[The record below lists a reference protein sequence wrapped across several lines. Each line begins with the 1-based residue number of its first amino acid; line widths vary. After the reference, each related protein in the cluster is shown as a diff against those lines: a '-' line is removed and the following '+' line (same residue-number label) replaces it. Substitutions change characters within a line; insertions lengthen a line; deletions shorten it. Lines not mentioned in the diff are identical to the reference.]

1 MKSHGAGA
9 QTCRRLRDAT
19 HDGAFA
25 VLSNATM
32 TYAKQVLAE
41 AKRAQENEEEK
52 GRAGKRS
59 ASYDAEK
66 KLRSRRRVPLR
77 APRMRGCLTS
87 VLPARRDDG
96 SEGSTISSAFFEDV
110 DLNEWIG
117 VRVLGRVPRA
127 RARVAASNAACPLPR
142 ASVQELD
149 AAAALVQAVWR
160 GNRVRRAIRDL
171 LQEAAVLRIQQ
182 FIRRHFEEC
191 GFYKLVDYVIRA
203 QRAAR
208 VFLATKHTRRLRELA
223 TVALETRRIIDSC

>member
-1 MKSHGAGA
+1 
-9 QTCRRLRDAT
+9 
-19 HDGAFA
+19 
-25 VLSNATM
+25 
-32 TYAKQVLAE
+32 
-41 AKRAQENEEEK
+41 
-52 GRAGKRS
+52 
-59 ASYDAEK
+59 
-66 KLRSRRRVPLR
+66 
-77 APRMRGCLTS
+77 MRGCLTS

-117 VRVLGRVPRA
+117 VRIFDARRAPAPLTLRPVPRA
-127 RARVAASNAACPLPR
+127 L
-142 ASVQELD
+142 VQELD